1 MTTNPHLTKSDIA
14 RWVGEASFE
23 GGVSYLA
30 RRALMNTY
38 RHGMRL
44 QAECLGPRP
53 HIYQME
59 VKLDAEGIFESR
71 CSCPAGG
78 SCQHV
83 AALLLTWVEDPE
95 TFYEPGVPSSE
106 VHDILFSGLAQRSKE
121 ELMALIDQMVIEAPE
136 LVKLLYLP
144 LNRND
149 ATRPIEPEMIPQQ
162 VALVMSNYDDTGI
175 KAYAWLAEQFAPLLE
190 IGDEYAKAGDLSNA
204 AMVYSAVACGLLDE
218 KLTFMDDHDY
228 LSPTTTHCIMGLE
241 KCLNATEER
250 TAREQILRALFN
262 INCWALTSSGIQ
274 IQPQPARLLL
284 THATPAEKEILAT
297 WTQAAIEERAYRHC
311 YRLAG
316 FLLQV
321 IGPLSDERYLRL
333 CHQTGR
339 ISDMVNRLLDL
350 GRVAEAAAL
359 TRSTKDFPFLE
370 QVNLFVSHNHATLAE
385 QIVRERIAECREE
398 ALLRKQYDHS
408 SHNLYKW
415 LKEQAI
421 QQGNPAK
428 ALDITQEMFF
438 LWPGWSRY
446 QELKR
451 QRSQQGRWESLRP
464 KIMAHLAEKKCFD
477 LLTQIHLSENQVE
490 HALATVVKIADD
502 DWRRWS
508 KKLPLQVAQAAEL
521 HHPRQAIRLY
531 INEINNL
538 MAPKKQ
544 EFVCDWEPEW
554 DFDFDGGNSN
564 KVATYLVRVRNLYFQ
579 LGDETEWQ
587 TLIEQM
593 RTQHG
598 HHERLMN
605 ELHQVGLSPDA

>member
-30 RRALMNTY
+30 KRALMNTY

-44 QAECLGPRP
+44 LAECLGPMP

-59 VKLDAEGIFESR
+59 VELDAKGIFESR

-78 SCQHV
+78 SCKHV
-83 AALLLTWVEDPE
+83 AALLLTWVKDPE
-95 TFYEPGVPSSE
+95 TFDEPGVPTSG
-106 VHDILFSGLAQRSKE
+106 VHDILFSGLTWRSKE
-121 ELMALIDQMVIEAPE
+121 ELIALIDQMVIEAPE
-136 LVKLLYLP
+136 LAKLLYLP

-190 IGDEYAKAGDLSNA
+190 IGDEYAKVGDLSNA
-204 AMVYSAVACGLLDE
+204 AMVYGSVACGLLDE

-241 KCLNATEER
+241 KCLKATEET

-262 INCWALTSSGIQ
+262 INCWDLTSSGIQ
-274 IQPQPARLLL
+274 IQPEPARLLL
-284 THATPAEKEILAT
+284 THATPAEKEFLAT

-321 IGPLSDERYLRL
+321 IGPLSDESYLRL

-359 TRSTKDFPFLE
+359 TRSTKDFRFLE
-370 QVNLFVSHNHATLAE
+370 QVNLFVSHNHTTLAE
-385 QIVRERIAECREE
+385 QIVRKRIAECREE
-398 ALLRKQYDHS
+398 ALLRKQHDSPRKHGAS

-415 LKEQAI
+415 LKEQAL

-438 LWPGWSRY
+438 LWPGWNRY

-451 QRSQQGRWESLRP
+451 QRCHQGRWERLRP
-464 KIMAHLAEKKCFD
+464 KIMAHLAEKKEFD

-490 HALATVVKIADD
+490 HALASVVKIT
-502 DWRRWS
+502 DWQWWS

-521 HHPRQAIRLY
+521 HHPRQAIPLY
-531 INEINNL
+531 LNEINNL
-538 MAPKKQ
+538 MAPKKA
-544 EFVCDWEPEW
+544 ETLCEWEWEPG
-554 DFDFDGGNSN
+554 FDFDGGNSN
-564 KVATYLVRVRNLYFQ
+564 KVATYLVRVRNLYFR
-579 LGDETEWQ
+579 LGDEAEWQ
-587 TLIEQM
+587 RLIDQM

-598 HHERLMN
+598 HRERLMDQ
-605 ELHQVGLSPDA
+605 LHQVGL